1 MRPLLCFDFE
11 ATGPNPATDKII
23 SIALKHDNLQDGTE
37 GVIASYLVNPD
48 RPIPKESTEIHG
60 ITDEMVAG
68 KPRFGAIAQEVY
80 SLVKDCDLL
89 GFNLTNFD
97 VPLLWEELY
106 RCGIEWDLSNTRILD
121 AGTLMKRREERTLS
135 AAVQFY
141 CGREHAT
148 AHDAMGDV
156 LATLNVWRAQVDRY
170 KLQNCDRAQLER
182 ESNYEEKRVDLAG
195 KIIIG
200 KDGRPAY
207 GFGKSKGV
215 AVMDNIGYA
224 MWMLRADFTQNTK
237 MHLEAILNQSAAVCA
252 GETETF

>member
-1 MRPLLCFDFE
+1 MRKLLCFDIE

-23 SIALKHDNLQDGTE
+23 SIAFKHDHMLIEDDQECT
-37 GVIASYLVNPD
+37 VASFLVNPD

-68 KPRFGAIAQEVY
+68 KPRFGAFANEIHAI
-80 SLVKDCDLL
+80 VKDCDLL

-106 RCGIEWDLSNTRILD
+106 RCGIEWDLSETRILD

-141 CGREHAT
+141 CGREHEV

-156 LATLNVWRAQVDRY
+156 LATLAVWRAQVERY

-182 ESNYEEKRVDLAG
+182 ESNYEEKRVDLVG
-195 KIIIG
+195 KIIVG
-200 KDGRPAY
+200 KDGRPTY
-207 GFGKSKGV
+207 GFGKSKGI
-215 AVMDNIGYA
+215 AVIDDIGYA

-237 MHLEAILNQSAAVCA
+237 MHLETILNQSAAVRA
-252 GETETF
+252 GD